1 MFLYMSVK
9 VVDLN
14 EDARQSLAS
23 IRDATKEAEPAP
35 AIDAQQSLASIRDEA
50 PKDEIANEI
59 VDEVNEV
66 IEDVV
71 EDVVEEVEK
80 PQPKAKAK
88 PKASDIVQCEKCF
101 RRMTYKNLRYS
112 HKCYDEPQP
121 VKKQTNPKSKAKP
134 KAPPKQAPKPPPDVY
149 YSSSEEEAEAVKPVK
164 AKQPPKQP
172 QQPQQQAMSFAEQY
186 QLLQQQMVQQKRDR
200 YNSISTQMFGTR
212 SKRR

>member
-1 MFLYMSVK
+1 MSVK

-14 EDARQSLAS
+14 EEAS
-23 IRDATKEAEPAP
+23 KEAEPAP
-35 AIDAQQSLASIRDEA
+35 AIAPAIEEAPKTEAENEVIDDTRQSLASIREPA
-50 PKDEIANEI
+50 NANE
-59 VDEVNEV
+59 VV
-66 IEDVV
+66 EDVV

-112 HKCYDEPQP
+112 HKCYDETQP
-121 VKKQTNPKSKAKP
+121 VKKHTNPKSKAKP
-134 KAPPKQAPKPPPDVY
+134 KEPPKQAPKPPPEVANACEARPSVY
-149 YSSSEEEAEAVKPVK
+149 YSSSEEEAQAVKPVK

-172 QQPQQQAMSFAEQY
+172 QQHAMSFAEQY
-186 QLLQQQMVQQKRDR
+186 QILQQQMVQQKRDR